1 MDFGGGFLGS
11 GHIRSL
17 FVANDFLTWTWP
29 CFQGGLNRIC
39 GRGRRPV
46 MPLGA
51 LVFAWVCTVRGW
63 WESDVLCLAS
73 LSVYVINL
81 VQLMDTALHP
91 VVSVC

>member
-11 GHIRSL
+11 GHQKSFLWLIISL
-17 FVANDFLTWTWP
+17 PGP
-29 CFQGGLNRIC
+29 CVQGGLNSIC

-46 MPLGA
+46 MPLGT
-51 LVFAWVCTVRGW
+51 LVFTWVCIVRGW

>member
-1 MDFGGGFLGS
+1 
-11 GHIRSL
+11 
-17 FVANDFLTWTWP
+17 
-29 CFQGGLNRIC
+29 
-39 GRGRRPV
+39 

-51 LVFAWVCTVRGW
+51 LVFTRVCIVRGW

-73 LSVYVINL
+73 LGVDVINL